1 MYTKSFF
8 FFYFVFFP
16 LCRYQKRQINDN
28 IIFIFVSVISQYRT
42 EEDLFKKEEKKMKLL
57 KETIPFYLNKFEQI
71 ISENGSYTVG
81 TTVSRYL
88 ARFDIKI
95 FYIKI
100 NVC

>member
-1 MYTKSFF
+1 
-8 FFYFVFFP
+8 
-16 LCRYQKRQINDN
+16 
-28 IIFIFVSVISQYRT
+28 
-42 EEDLFKKEEKKMKLL
+42 MKLL